1 MSKVAFSADLFAQE
15 LDFLLEP
22 AREVRANEMTLTTA
36 ERTRRGQ
43 PRGNGREWDRAIGGM
58 SRLPEKR

>member
-15 LDFLLEP
+15 LDFLLEA
-22 AREVRANEMTLTTA
+22 AREVRASEMTLTTA
-36 ERTRRGQ
+36 VRTRRGQ
-43 PRGNGREWDRAIGGM
+43 PRGNGREWDKVGGM